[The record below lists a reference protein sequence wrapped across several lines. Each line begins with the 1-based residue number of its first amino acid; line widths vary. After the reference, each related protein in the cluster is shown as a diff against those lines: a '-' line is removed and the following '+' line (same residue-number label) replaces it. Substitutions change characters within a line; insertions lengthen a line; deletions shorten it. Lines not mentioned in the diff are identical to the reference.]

1 MIRRRLRALLTGR
14 AGRRQGERGF
24 TLIEVT
30 AAVTI
35 IAIVVV
41 PLSVAMVVGYRTVF
55 GIEEKLARSGDAQ
68 RLASYFPG
76 DVQSVDPTGV
86 NPTDSTNVD
95 VCPPNPSAGETSLI
109 RSWLRF
115 GGEQTLRSYRLD
127 PRRIALADDSALAAL
142 RNAIPE
148 EHVAFLRGFA
158 DTCRFGDY
166 LFVHAGIRPG
176 IELDRQAQSDL
187 RWIREPFLRDES
199 DHGFIVV
206 HGHTICREVEERP
219 NRIGID
225 TGAYATGILTALA
238 IEGAD
243 RWFVDSE
250 NASSAGSYAIHH
262 VRAGYDHERSGVSL
276 FVEGRNLADRDYVS
290 SVVVDAGDD
299 RFYEPGDG
307 RSVFGGVE
315 WRWH

>member
-1 MIRRRLRALLTGR
+1 VGDVHGRLDLLDGLLERIQRELEERPPDKAMLVFLGDLVDRGPSSAQVVERLRTF
-14 AGRRQGERGF
+14 RRPG
-24 TLIEVT
+24 L
-30 AAVTI
+30 
-35 IAIVVV
+35 
-41 PLSVAMVVGYRTVF
+41 RTVF
-55 GIEEKLARSGDAQ
+55 LLGNHEEVLLRVLS
-68 RLASYFPG
+68 
-76 DVQSVDPTGV
+76 
-86 NPTDSTNVD
+86 
-95 VCPPNPSAGETSLI
+95 GETSLI

-115 GGEQTLRSYRLD
+115 GGEQTLRSYGLD
-127 PRRIALADDSALAAL
+127 PRRIALADESALAAL
-142 RNAIPE
+142 RKAIPE

-238 IEGAD
+238 IEGAG
-243 RWFVDSE
+243 RWFVDTSQ
-250 NASSAGSYAIHH
+250 SADIAVPVTH
-262 VRAGYDHERSGVSL
+262 
-276 FVEGRNLADRDYVS
+276 
-290 SVVVDAGDD
+290 
-299 RFYEPGDG
+299 
-307 RSVFGGVE
+307 
-315 WRWH
+315 